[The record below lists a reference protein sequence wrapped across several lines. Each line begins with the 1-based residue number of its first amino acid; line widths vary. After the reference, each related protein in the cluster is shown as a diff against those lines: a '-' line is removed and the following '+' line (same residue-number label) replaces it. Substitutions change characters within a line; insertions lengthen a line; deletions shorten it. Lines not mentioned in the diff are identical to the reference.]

1 MIKTFCKLFYNK
13 ILSICYDTQK
23 NSQDDIIIDFNKY
36 DNINIDYKI
45 QKKTDF
51 YNGDFIEND
60 LLNNTFI
67 KDNNYHTTNLNNK
80 DTFENYLL
88 NTNTFINETDTTNL
102 IDKDIF
108 ENNLSDIHNENSYDN
123 CKSKDDYSDIDDK
136 YDKISDID

>member
-13 ILSICYDTQK
+13 FLSICYDTQQ
-23 NSQDDIIIDFNKY
+23 NSQDDIIIYFNKY

-51 YNGDFIEND
+51 YNGDFIEN
-60 LLNNTFI
+60 NS
-67 KDNNYHTTNLNNK
+67 
-80 DTFENYLL
+80 
-88 NTNTFINETDTTNL
+88 
-102 IDKDIF
+102 
-108 ENNLSDIHNENSYDN
+108 NLSDIHNENSYDD